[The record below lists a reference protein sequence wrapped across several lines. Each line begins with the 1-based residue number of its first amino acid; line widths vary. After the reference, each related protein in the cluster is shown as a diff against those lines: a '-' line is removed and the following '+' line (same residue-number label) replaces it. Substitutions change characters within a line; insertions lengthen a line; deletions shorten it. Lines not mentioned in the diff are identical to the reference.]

1 MINEYNFLFNFAVTT
16 TGGGLK
22 RLYAYSKWFNENG
35 GVNFIIHPECE
46 FLKKEFPKNKY
57 FVVFQ
62 SHLERIINDCRYL
75 IEIKKQIKNP
85 DLYYSY
91 GIPIYYPFGKINW
104 FHLSNIAPFKTKNMG
119 LSFFDKYI
127 RLKLL
132 KWKIKKNYKNSDI
145 VSAESQNSLNI
156 IKNKNIKKFFLSLNG
171 SDDEIN
177 YLQNK
182 FNNKK
187 EDTAVIIGTQ
197 RYKALKDSY
206 HIFKFLKKKNIF
218 LKLILVG
225 NKKNIPEYF
234 INDDNVIL
242 KGNIKHNEVIELLKK
257 TKYYIS
263 TTKMEN
269 SFNAASEGIIFADE
283 SYISDIEPHR
293 ELLENETYKILS
305 IPNLSNKVLNVKK
318 INIEGKNLKL
328 WNDIILEMIEKT
340 KI

>member
-1 MINEYNFLFNFAVTT
+1 M
-16 TGGGLK
+16 
-22 RLYAYSKWFNENG
+22 
-35 GVNFIIHPECE
+35 
-46 FLKKEFPKNKY
+46 
-57 FVVFQ
+57 
-62 SHLERIINDCRYL
+62 
-75 IEIKKQIKNP
+75 
-85 DLYYSY
+85 
-91 GIPIYYPFGKINW
+91 
-104 FHLSNIAPFKTKNMG
+104 
-119 LSFFDKYI
+119 
-127 RLKLL
+127 
-132 KWKIKKNYKNSDI
+132 
-145 VSAESQNSLNI
+145 
-156 IKNKNIKKFFLSLNG
+156 
-171 SDDEIN
+171 
-177 YLQNK
+177 
-182 FNNKK
+182 
-187 EDTAVIIGTQ
+187 
-197 RYKALKDSY
+197 
-206 HIFKFLKKKNIF
+206 
-218 LKLILVG
+218 VG